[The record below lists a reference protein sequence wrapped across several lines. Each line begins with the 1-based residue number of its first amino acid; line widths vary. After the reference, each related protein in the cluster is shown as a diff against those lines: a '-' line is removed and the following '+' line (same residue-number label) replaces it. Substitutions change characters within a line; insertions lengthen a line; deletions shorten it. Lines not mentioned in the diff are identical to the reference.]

1 MGKKAKRLA
10 KKVAALNAEVASLKT
25 QIAHAR
31 SERKGAKVEIGP
43 RSKNL
48 RAGLERAKKG
58 SEGVGK
64 GVRAEVLQ
72 KKKVLQAKMNRSPKP
87 VNVVEQAK
95 GIMPSSAIDLNK
107 QEVKGRQEQADGKL
121 RGEAGKRA
129 GNLEERIMGKAQEVQ
144 GTLREAV
151 GRTARRIDEKQT
163 AGPALEE

>member
-1 MGKKAKRLA
+1 
-10 KKVAALNAEVASLKT
+10 
-25 QIAHAR
+25 
-31 SERKGAKVEIGP
+31 
-43 RSKNL
+43 
-48 RAGLERAKKG
+48 
-58 SEGVGK
+58 
-64 GVRAEVLQ
+64 
-72 KKKVLQAKMNRSPKP
+72 